1 MRFVIVGAG
10 AIGGVVGARLAQH
23 GQDVVL
29 VARGAHGVAIRER
42 GLTLRTAAETVTLR
56 LPVLASAVEV
66 EWRPGGVT
74 GDVVLLAVKGQD
86 TAAALGQLAGCA
98 PSDTPIVCLQNG
110 VENERA
116 ALRLF
121 PNVYAVPVLCP
132 TGHLEPGVVEAYAF
146 RTTGILDVGRYPTG
160 SDDVARQ
167 ISAAFASS
175 GFVSQVRDDVMRWK
189 WFKLIVNLANAL
201 EAVFGVGAVPDD
213 LHRRSRQEG
222 LDCLQAAG
230 IDAASAQE
238 DREHRGDLL
247 ELAPIG
253 GGGRPGGSSWQSL
266 VRGTGAIESDYL
278 TGEIVLLGRLHG
290 VPTPVNGLLQRLT
303 RQAAGQH
310 LQPGWLTPAEFGA
323 MLQAES
329 TPLPE

>member
-29 VARGAHGVAIRER
+29 VARGAHGTAIRER

-56 LPVLASAVEV
+56 LPVLPSPAAVD
-66 EWRPGGVT
+66 WRA

-98 PSDTPIVCLQNG
+98 PPETPIVCLQNG

-160 SDDVARQ
+160 SDDVALRV
-167 ISAAFASS
+167 SAAFASS
-175 GFVSQVRDDVMRWK
+175 GFVSVVRDDVMRWK
-189 WFKLIVNLANAL
+189 WFKLIVNLTNAL
-201 EAVFGVGAVPDD
+201 EAVFGVGAVPGE
-213 LHRRSRQEG
+213 LRRRTRQEG
-222 LDCLQAAG
+222 LACLQAAG
-230 IDAASAQE
+230 IDAASVQE

-247 ELAPIG
+247 ELAPVG

-266 VRGTGAIESDYL
+266 VRGTGAIETDYL

-290 VPTPVNGLLQRLT
+290 VPTPVNTLLQSLT
-303 RQAAGQH
+303 RQAAEQR
-310 LQPGWLTPAEFGA
+310 LQPGWLTPAEFTA
-323 MLQAES
+323 L
-329 TPLPE
+329 LPE